1 VRDDLGKVALQRG
14 PLIYCGE
21 WPDNKGK
28 ISNIILP
35 NDAKFQTA
43 FMPSLLNG
51 VTVLKSEVPVILVEQ
66 NQNVSTAT
74 RPFVAIPYY
83 AWAHRGKG
91 EMMVWFPTT
100 VKNIE
105 IIPAR

>member
-1 VRDDLGKVALQRG
+1 
-14 PLIYCGE
+14 
-21 WPDNKGK
+21 
-28 ISNIILP
+28 
-35 NDAKFQTA
+35 
-43 FMPSLLNG
+43 MPSLLNG